1 MSNSASLTVTPLP
14 ASAPAITAQP
24 AGVTLQVDATAAFTV
39 AASGTAP
46 LNYQWRVNGA
56 ALPDGTLNAGPCI
69 GAIASGA
76 QTASLMLAKVP
87 LSCSGAQVTVAISNP
102 AGNVVSNAA
111 ALLVR
116 AVNAFAP
123 ICTGPNRTGWCWANP
138 RPLGD
143 AVFAVSFFGNTGLA
157 VAEPEHIFRTT
168 DAGQTWTGVFYA
180 PNARLLD
187 VASPSDSV
195 RIAVG
200 DRILRST
207 DGGVTWTQVYGPNAK
222 LRAVAFASPTLGFA
236 VSDSGGATLRTTD
249 GGATWSPQGPAGNG
263 IAFASSTV
271 GIVVSDAIIW
281 RTADGGATWQSS
293 GNPVAGRLNAV
304 AYQNANTVVVV
315 GESGFLRSTDGGATW
330 TPLQQGTALNL
341 TRVAFSPGTNFGV
354 ATAAGRIY
362 QTTDGGQ
369 FWGPVIASMHSSM
382 ASRSSTRQQQLPLE
396 VPATSSAAR
405 LRGLAGLRSVIERAA
420 TRAHIRP

>member
-1 MSNSASLTVTPLP
+1 
-14 ASAPAITAQP
+14 
-24 AGVTLQVDATAAFTV
+24 
-39 AASGTAP
+39 
-46 LNYQWRVNGA
+46 
-56 ALPDGTLNAGPCI
+56 
-69 GAIASGA
+69 
-76 QTASLMLAKVP
+76 MLAKVP
-87 LSCSGAQVTVAISNP
+87 LSCSGAQVTVAVSNA
-102 AGNVVSNAA
+102 AGNVVSGAA

-123 ICTGPNRTGWCWANP
+123 VCTGPNRTGWCWANP

-207 DGGVTWTQVYGPNAK
+207 DGGVTWTQVYGPSAK

-263 IAFASSTV
+263 IAFASSAV
-271 GIVVSDAIIW
+271 GVVVSDAIIW

-293 GNPVAGRLNAV
+293 GNPVAGRLSAV
-304 AYQNANTVVVV
+304 AYLNANTLVVV
-315 GESGFLRSTDGGATW
+315 GESGFLRSTDGG
-330 TPLQQGTALNL
+330 PHGRHSN
-341 TRVAFSPGTNFGV
+341 RV
-354 ATAAGRIY
+354 
-362 QTTDGGQ
+362 
-369 FWGPVIASMHSSM
+369 
-382 ASRSSTRQQQLPLE
+382 
-396 VPATSSAAR
+396 R
-405 LRGLAGLRSVIERAA
+405 LSI
-420 TRAHIRP
+420 